1 VIPSET
7 GQALRAASQS
17 DVNAG
22 KQSYGLRTPLS
33 LISDPRT
40 PMLRA
45 LAALAT
51 MAALAAGGCGSAGK
65 AVEEQHEKEH
75 PCQFHA
81 TSKQC
86 EQQQRTEDEEAR
98 HETGVL
104 RERARVEA
112 ERTRLKKESGQ

>member
-1 VIPSET
+1 
-7 GQALRAASQS
+7 
-17 DVNAG
+17 
-22 KQSYGLRTPLS
+22 
-33 LISDPRT
+33 
-40 PMLRA
+40 MLRA

-86 EQQQRTEDEEAR
+86 EQQQRTEKKDEEAR